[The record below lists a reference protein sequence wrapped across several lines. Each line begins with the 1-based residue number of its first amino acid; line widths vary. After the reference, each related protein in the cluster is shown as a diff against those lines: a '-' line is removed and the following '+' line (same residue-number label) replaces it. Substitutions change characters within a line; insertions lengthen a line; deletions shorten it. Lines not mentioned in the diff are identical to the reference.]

1 MPEGS
6 GCRCSFFY
14 RKDSGNTEDI
24 FAYNEMMMLLI
35 VLMTSDGLGL
45 VQERVKISAKNNRN
59 KTKITNN
66 LF

>member
-1 MPEGS
+1 
-6 GCRCSFFY
+6 
-14 RKDSGNTEDI
+14 
-24 FAYNEMMMLLI
+24 MMMLLI

>member
-6 GCRCSFFY
+6 GCRCSFFC

-35 VLMTSDGLGL
+35 VLMTSDGLVL
-45 VQERVKISAKNNRN
+45 VQERVKISAK
-59 KTKITNN
+59 K
-66 LF
+66 